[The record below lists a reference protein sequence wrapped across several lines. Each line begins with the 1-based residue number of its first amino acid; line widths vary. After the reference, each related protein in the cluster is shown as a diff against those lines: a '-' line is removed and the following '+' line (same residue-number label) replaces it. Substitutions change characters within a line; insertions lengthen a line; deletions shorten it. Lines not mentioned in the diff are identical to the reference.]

1 MFSLAK
7 IFPRE
12 EKFYNLLTELS
23 TLAGLSARHLKTYVD
38 STSAAERETASAALH
53 SVREQAK
60 RVSSETTRELCISFI
75 TPFDRE
81 DIQDFTNNLYKIP
94 KTIDKVRQY
103 LELHVVTDITDLAPQ
118 VNVIVQEAEAMESMV
133 KTLIAGGKVKEVMKQ
148 AALLDKLENDGD
160 EVLAGLL
167 VNLLKNTADAR
178 QFILR
183 KEVYDLLERVI
194 DKYRNAAEVALQIAL
209 KNS

>member
-7 IFPRE
+7 MFPRE
-12 EKFYNLLTELS
+12 EKFYNLITELS
-23 TLAGLSARHLKTYVD
+23 TLAGLSARHLKTYI
-38 STSAAERETASAALH
+38 SSQNTAEREDAAQAMKN
-53 SVREQAK
+53 VRDQAK
-60 RVSSETTRELCISFI
+60 RVSAETTRELCISFI

-81 DIQDFTNNLYKIP
+81 DIQDFTTNLYKIP

-103 LELHVVTDITDLAPQ
+103 LELHVVTSLDDLTPQ
-118 VNVIVQEAEAMESMV
+118 VDVILQEAEAMESMV

-160 EVLAGLL
+160 EVLSALL
-167 VNLLKNTADAR
+167 VDLLKNAADAK
-178 QFILR
+178 QLILR
-183 KEVYDLLERVI
+183 KEIYDLLERVI

-209 KNS
+209 KHS